1 MTAWGG
7 FKISW
12 PAYESYDPKDKR
24 RERIIG
30 EYTGTEGVHHSRA
43 LDRDGGTTGILF
55 YGAIPVKYKIE
66 GVVGE
71 KCEIDMPIY
80 RYADVLTLLSEAIVR
95 NGNSITQEAIGLL
108 NQVRVTHGGLKA
120 YQLSDFSSVEDF
132 LDKLLEERGHEF
144 YFEGVRRQDLIRHG
158 KFIEAALAKARFAG
172 QPTGKIETKVDGQ
185 YKYEKFPLPTHL
197 ITEGQGIIIQNPGY

>member
-1 MTAWGG
+1 M
-7 FKISW
+7 KELLVNIQVRR
-12 PAYESYDPKDKR
+12 AY
-24 RERIIG
+24 
-30 EYTGTEGVHHSRA
+30 TSRA